1 MLSVEATVISNF
13 FFDFV
18 KTGKRSGLYAT

>member
-1 MLSVEATVISNF
+1 MSNF

-18 KTGKRSGLYAT
+18 KTGKQRSGLYAT

>member
-1 MLSVEATVISNF
+1 MGNF
-13 FFDFV
+13 LFDFV

>member
-1 MLSVEATVISNF
+1 MSNLL
-13 FFDFV
+13 FDFV